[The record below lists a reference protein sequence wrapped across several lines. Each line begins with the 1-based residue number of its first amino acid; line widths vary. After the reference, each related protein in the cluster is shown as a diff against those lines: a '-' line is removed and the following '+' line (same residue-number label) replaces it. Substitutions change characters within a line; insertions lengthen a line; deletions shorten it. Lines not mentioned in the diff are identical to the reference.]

1 MQQPHVAVG
10 QLRRRR
16 GYQRGNSLVLAL
28 IILSALGTL
37 GMLTVGGVRAGIKT
51 TGNEKFHTIALYAAE
66 SGGAAAMDYLRTVVD
81 PTTGFTAVLQSGQT
95 SPAEIIGNNQLPG
108 ASGNPFSDDMNAYYQ
123 VEITNNRG
131 DSGYATNTDNDKR
144 VVIRATGH
152 GPDGAVAVIEWDV
165 ASAGGRITRPCPVYA
180 QKGQSEDNSGR
191 NDCLGTIDTSQSSS
205 FAP

>member
-1 MQQPHVAVG
+1 M
-10 QLRRRR
+10 
-16 GYQRGNSLVLAL
+16 LAL

-51 TGNEKFHTIALYAAE
+51 TGNDRFHSIALYAAE
-66 SGGAAAMDYLRTVVD
+66 SGGAAAMDYLRGVVD
-81 PTTGFTAVLQSGQT
+81 PTTGFTGILQSGQP
-95 SPAEIIGNNQLPG
+95 SPDGVVGNNKVSG
-108 ASGNPFSDDMNAYYQ
+108 ATGNPFSDDIHAYYR
-123 VEITNNRG
+123 VEILNNRS
-131 DSGYATNTDNDKR
+131 DSGYATNTDTDKR

-180 QKGQSEDNSGR
+180 QKGQSEDNAGR
-191 NDCLGTIDTSQSSS
+191 NDCLGTIDTSQSAS